1 MYLGFTFYYVKKG
14 GGKQLLKSHI
24 IKLLQL
30 FTLLPFSESIVNMVY
45 KGQKISRG
53 FVSNQLDGPPN
64 RSNTRSLYFVFATSQ
79 SAGIHCDGEIFVRD

>member
-30 FTLLPFSESIVNMVY
+30 FTLLPFSESIVNMVPI
-45 KGQKISRG
+45 QLLTNIHNLRED
-53 FVSNQLDGPPN
+53 SNLEPFEPRPNQYQLD
-64 RSNTRSLYFVFATSQ
+64 
-79 SAGIHCDGEIFVRD
+79 